1 MFFMFTTPISI
12 VMLRVGRGQRR
23 NFSNFLFL
31 TLGPFSRD
39 FYSTE
44 AYEHHLANEDEYFLN
59 IAENEEGIRIEWDD
73 EYGLILG
80 LVIFT
85 LMWALIS
92 DYLL

>member
-39 FYSTE
+39 FYSSE

-59 IAENEEGIRIEWDD
+59 IVENEEGIRIDWD
-73 EYGLILG
+73 EEICIMLG
-80 LVIFT
+80 VVIFA
-85 LMWALIS
+85 LMQAFLF
-92 DYLL
+92 